1 MARATVSV
9 LVGEVPTGLCFINSI
24 LEVGRARCRSGALH
38 GCRQGGLMGSAVPPS
53 RAVDDATASC
63 EARMTRHGRRLD
75 LRLFRRDALPDLAG
89 GSTRLSQ
96 PPAPIVRLLVISPY
110 TRPPRERLTWLIA
123 VRALPPRHT
132 DLPGRRA
139 SARRAAQSMGLV
151 RVWPSSTLIRLPDEP
166 EERKLV
172 GVPFDHDFPADE
184 AGSSVFVAQR
194 KGLNGDLIQGSA
206 GRASKGRGR
215 RAWGLV
221 VHIGR
226 SRWMAECLRQGKV
239 FE

>member
-1 MARATVSV
+1 MSIALATVSV
-9 LVGEVPTGLCFINSI
+9 LVGETPTGLCFINSV
-24 LEVGRARCRSGALH
+24 LEGGRVCRSELA
-38 GCRQGGLMGSAVPPS
+38 
-53 RAVDDATASC
+53 RAPAGRLDEVDDSPSGAMHV
-63 EARMTRHGRRLD
+63 ARLSRQARVTRSWTSTWFWPLWARRT
-75 LRLFRRDALPDLAG
+75 PDLAG